1 MSTFK
6 DLKKVLNIMR
16 ENIGNLSREME
27 IIKIKF

>member
-6 DLKKVLNIMR
+6 DLKKVLTIMR
-16 ENIGNLSREME
+16 ENTGNLSREME